1 MLNNSPAVYQ
11 SVSTGGSATKYSYS
25 VHGKDERTPPKK
37 KKEKKHFSELYFF
50 RKDLNYIFSLCLSLN
65 NGTHEPAIL
74 MRKKRLGVGE
84 ERHCVQCSGKRKEAK
99 TIALT
104 DENM

>member
-1 MLNNSPAVYQ
+1 MRVQGDLPQTTPILSM
-11 SVSTGGSATKYSYS
+11 
-25 VHGKDERTPPKK
+25 GKMRDHKK
-37 KKEKKHFSELYFF
+37 KKKRKKERKETYFYELYFF

-74 MRKKRLGVGE
+74 MRKKRRGVGE

-99 TIALT
+99 TIAL
-104 DENM
+104 NR